1 MTLDLSWWSR
11 LAGLLAVEAALVI
24 VVAGLVARWLRSPQ
38 MQRAVWQAALLGVA
52 LLWVAE
58 LTGARGQF
66 AKLRPMK
73 PVTRTLSVRLLDA
86 PRRERVSE
94 PFPGEELAVVPHAVP
109 PAQPVWWPGALWLA
123 GLTLLVGR
131 LLLARVSLVWCALK
145 TREGLSSPPQ
155 GPAAAE
161 PANTDAIVARLRR
174 QLGLRRVRV
183 RVWPRLRGPVAFGVL
198 WPTVALP
205 ANFTTRFSPAQRE
218 AMLAHELA
226 HLAAHDPLWLAL
238 TDLVCAL
245 AWWHP
250 AVWWAR
256 RQLRA
261 ACESAADEAAAL
273 VPDGRAALAESL
285 VTFGRELASPRW
297 TRSLGVAGDG
307 LKSQL
312 ARRVTALLRTTGEW
326 RAMRPARLWLL
337 RFGAVALTTTLVA
350 LPWPGAGGPSLPTLL
365 AAARAEEVSAVESP
379 TGKSPSS
386 FTPTNIPVASKPP
399 VMVERP
405 IVTNEAPSL
414 VKATNSGAARIQAK
428 LKAIVLPEVSFP
440 PGTLGEAVRQLEELA
455 RQHDPE
461 KRGVNLIIDSDNPTS
476 SIDPA
481 TGQPFPERPD
491 LDKTVVRLNSVLHEV
506 SLGAALA
513 ALTHASATPVVWS
526 VEDYAVVFHRPIPEQ
541 LYTRQ
546 FKLSGEQLTGFNER
560 LRQFMPAGETNSAAV
575 QVAVRAFCATN
586 GVEIAA
592 RLAAPTQEASA
603 VFFNDRTGVL
613 FVRATAADHE
623 VVERAVQALNVAA
636 TTQVTDPAMPKA
648 KFHNEHDAPL
658 STKAATASPRQVE
671 LTVQF
676 VEITEGGGDDLGLD
690 WLFGQSPTNN
700 PALQNGPATNL
711 LTGPNAPHGR
721 NLHVDLLR
729 TEGQSTTLTAAQFAA
744 LQTRFKERSRVD
756 YLSAPKVITQAGR
769 QARIEVGEA
778 KTVVT
783 SAHVAK
789 SSATN
794 KAGIRYQTEQIST
807 GPAVDLIATNEG
819 DSWRLSILAS
829 VTEFLGY
836 DQPKP
841 GQVVSAAQP
850 GGKPVTGTVPLPRL
864 RVRNVE
870 ANSLAKN
877 GETVALRGPWVDE
890 VIQFKDKVPVLGDIP
905 LLGRM
910 FRSEGKSTLR
920 KSLYIFV
927 TPIEL
932 TATGERKK

>member
-24 VVAGLVARWLRSPQ
+24 AVAGLVARWLRSPQ

-66 AKLRPMK
+66 AKLRPTK

-86 PRRERVSE
+86 PRRERVSASE
-94 PFPGEELAVVPHAVP
+94 PFPGEELAAVPRAVP
-109 PAQPVWWPGALWLA
+109 PAQPVWWPGALWLT
-123 GLTLLVGR
+123 GLALLVGR
-131 LLLARVSLVWCALK
+131 LLLARVSLAWCALK
-145 TREGLSSPPQ
+145 TREGLYSPPQ
-155 GPAAAE
+155 RPADAE
-161 PANTDAIVARLRR
+161 PADTDAIVARLRR
-174 QLGLRRVRV
+174 RLGLRRVRV

-205 ANFTTRFSPAQRE
+205 ADFTTRFSPAQRE

-238 TDLVCAL
+238 ADLVCAL

-256 RQLRA
+256 RQLRS

-297 TRSLGVAGDG
+297 TRGLGVAGDG

-312 ARRVTALLRTTGEW
+312 ARRVTVLLRTHGEW
-326 RAMRPARLWLL
+326 RAVRPARLWLM
-337 RFGAVALTTTLVA
+337 RFGAVVLTTTFVA
-350 LPWPGAGGPSLPTLL
+350 LPWPGAGEPSLPTLL
-365 AAARAEEVSAVESP
+365 AAARAEEVAPMVKVKARDTTLPRVVEHGEPGNSKVQVLDIKMP
-379 TGKSPSS
+379 MTASSYSSIAATRLQELTHGSYLINGISYELDPHQGSYGFLPLDPLKNHAAQSTDSSNTAINSSRPSS
-386 FTPTNIPVASKPP
+386 HQVYVALRDPL
-399 VMVERP
+399 
-405 IVTNEAPSL
+405 T
-414 VKATNSGAARIQAK
+414 
-428 LKAIVLPEVSFP
+428 
-440 PGTLGEAVRQLEELA
+440 ELA
-455 RQHDPE
+455 
-461 KRGVNLIIDSDNPTS
+461 S
-476 SIDPA
+476 
-481 TGQPFPERPD
+481 
-491 LDKTVVRLNSVLHEV
+491 
-506 SLGAALA
+506 
-513 ALTHASATPVVWS
+513 THS
-526 VEDYAVVFHRPIPEQ
+526 
-541 LYTRQ
+541 
-546 FKLSGEQLTGFNER
+546 
-560 LRQFMPAGETNSAAV
+560 
-575 QVAVRAFCATN
+575 ATN
-586 GVEIAA
+586 GNALLTRLYKVETATFLAGVYSVASGVAFDPAA
-592 RLAAPTQEASA
+592 ATATNRLAQAQQEVWRFFQAAGVDFPEPTAQPNAGDQ
-603 VFFNDRTGVL
+603 DRRALFLNYHTGVL

-671 LTVQF
+671 LTIQF

-711 LTGPNAPHGR
+711 LTGPNAPHGQ
-721 NLHVDLLR
+721 NLRVDLLR

-783 SAHVAK
+783 GAGVAK

-836 DQPKP
+836 DEPKP

-850 GGKPVTGTVPLPRL
+850 GDKPVTGTVPLPRL
-864 RVRNVE
+864 RVRNVQ

-910 FRSEGKSTLR
+910 FRSEGKSTVR

>member
-66 AKLRPMK
+66 AKLRPTK

-86 PRRERVSE
+86 PRRERVSASE
-94 PFPGEELAVVPHAVP
+94 PFPGKELAAVPRAVP
-109 PAQPVWWPGALWLA
+109 PAQPVWWPGALWLT
-123 GLTLLVGR
+123 GLALLVGR
-131 LLLARVSLVWCALK
+131 LLLARVSLAWCALK
-145 TREGLSSPPQ
+145 TREGLYSPPQ
-155 GPAAAE
+155 RPAAAE
-161 PANTDAIVARLRR
+161 PADTDAIVARLRR
-174 QLGLRRVRV
+174 RLGLRRVRV

-205 ANFTTRFSPAQRE
+205 ADFTTRFSPAQRE

-238 TDLVCAL
+238 ADLVCAL

-256 RQLRA
+256 RQLRS

-273 VPDGRAALAESL
+273 VPGGRAALAESL
-285 VTFGRELASPRW
+285 VTFGRELASPHWARG
-297 TRSLGVAGDG
+297 LGVAGDG

-326 RAMRPARLWLL
+326 RAMRPARLWLM
-337 RFGAVALTTTLVA
+337 RFGAVVLTTTLVA

-365 AAARAEEVSAVESP
+365 AAARAEEVAPMVKGKARDTTSQRVVEHGEPGDPKVRVLDIKMPMTASSYSSSA
-379 TGKSPSS
+379 
-386 FTPTNIPVASKPP
+386 
-399 VMVERP
+399 
-405 IVTNEAPSL
+405 
-414 VKATNSGAARIQAK
+414 AT
-428 LKAIVLPEVSFP
+428 
-440 PGTLGEAVRQLEELA
+440 
-455 RQHDPE
+455 
-461 KRGVNLIIDSDNPTS
+461 
-476 SIDPA
+476 
-481 TGQPFPERPD
+481 
-491 LDKTVVRLNSVLHEV
+491 RLQE
-506 SLGAALA
+506 
-513 ALTHASATPVVWS
+513 LTHGSSLINGISYELDPHQVYVALRDPLAEPAATHS
-526 VEDYAVVFHRPIPEQ
+526 
-541 LYTRQ
+541 
-546 FKLSGEQLTGFNER
+546 
-560 LRQFMPAGETNSAAV
+560 
-575 QVAVRAFCATN
+575 ATN
-586 GVEIAA
+586 GNALLTRLYKVETATFLAGVYSVASGVAFDPAA
-592 RLAAPTQEASA
+592 ATATNRLAQAQQEVWRFFQSAGVDFPEPTAQPNA
-603 VFFNDRTGVL
+603 VDQGRRALFFNDRTGIL
-613 FVRATAADHE
+613 FVRATVADHE

-700 PALQNGPATNL
+700 PALQRGPATNL
-711 LTGPNAPHGR
+711 LTGPSAPHGQ
-721 NLHVDLLR
+721 NLRVDLLR
-729 TEGQSTTLTAAQFAA
+729 TEGQSATLTAAQFAA

-807 GPAVDLIATNEG
+807 GPAVELIATNEG

-836 DQPKP
+836 DEPKP

-864 RVRNVE
+864 RVRNVQ